1 MLSRR
6 RLHGCNR
13 SLVDIDRLSL
23 VGSVRIVL
31 AINVAGTWLHVKRQR
46 SQPDRLATPGCSGAE
61 DCEDGMEEDDDNYDD
76 DDKNVVV
83 AK

>member
-1 MLSRR
+1 
-6 RLHGCNR
+6 
-13 SLVDIDRLSL
+13 
-23 VGSVRIVL
+23 
-31 AINVAGTWLHVKRQR
+31 
-46 SQPDRLATPGCSGAE
+46 LATPGCSGAE